1 MKATNRSI
9 VVKTFLDADEFIEFE
24 RRCKDSDVSQ
34 SRAIR
39 DLVKKWLH
47 RSATR
52 LREKSTR
59 AGPSMAFPG
68 RRGGAPVPLPLR
80 L

>member
-1 MKATNRSI
+1 MTQANRSI
-9 VVKTFLDADEFIEFE
+9 VVKTFLNADEFIEFE
-24 RRCKDSDVSQ
+24 RRCQDSDISQ

-39 DLVKKWLH
+39 DLVKHWLH

-59 AGPSMAFPG
+59 AGPNMAFPG
-68 RRGGAPVPLPLR
+68 RRGGAPLPLR